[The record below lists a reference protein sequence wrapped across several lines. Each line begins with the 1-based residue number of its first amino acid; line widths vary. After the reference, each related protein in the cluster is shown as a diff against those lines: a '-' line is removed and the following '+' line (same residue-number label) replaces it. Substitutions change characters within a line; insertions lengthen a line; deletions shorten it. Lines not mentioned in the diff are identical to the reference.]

1 MAQNETKIVLV
12 FVKNDDQKAKLI
24 TTFDT
29 IFQPMMLIRYLS
41 QIGKYFLMIRE
52 IFVKQTKWS
61 VTKNLIFKE
70 IDDLII
76 NSMGIVCF
84 ISFFVGGVVSI
95 QTALNL
101 NNPLIPTY
109 LIGFATRQSVI
120 LEFAP
125 TFISIIMAGKM
136 GSFITSSIGTMRV
149 TEQIDALEVMGVN
162 SLNYLVFPK
171 IVTLFL
177 YPFIIGISMFLGI
190 FGGWVAAVYG
200 GYTSSESFITG
211 IQLDFN
217 PFHIAYA
224 FIKTL
229 IFAMLL
235 ATIPSFHGY
244 YMKGGALEVGK
255 ASTVSFVWTS
265 VCIITFNYILTQ
277 LLLG

>member
-1 MAQNETKIVLV
+1 MILI
-12 FVKNDDQKAKLI
+12 KNL
-24 TTFDT
+24 T
-29 IFQPMMLIRYLS
+29 
-41 QIGKYFLMIRE
+41 QIGSYFLMLKDMFNRP
-52 IFVKQTKWS
+52 VKWS
-61 VTKNLIFKE
+61 VMKQLILKE

-76 NSMGIVCF
+76 DSLGIVCF
-84 ISFFVGGVVSI
+84 ISFFVGGVVAI

-101 NNPLIPTY
+101 TNPLIPRY

-171 IVTLFL
+171 IVALFL
-177 YPFIIGISMFLGI
+177 YPFVIGIAMFLGI
-190 FGGWVAAVYG
+190 FGGYLAAVYG
-200 GYTSSESFITG
+200 GFATATEFIAG
-211 IQLDFN
+211 LQVEFV
-217 PFHIAYA
+217 PFHITYA

-229 IFAMLL
+229 AFAFIL

-255 ASTVSFVWTS
+255 ASTVAFVWTS
-265 VCIITFNYILTQ
+265 VLIIITNYFLTQ
-277 LLLG
+277 ILLS